1 MEQQPAPSDF
11 SDLLSQFLFDN
22 FFSLVVVAFAALI
35 IWRGLNIMNKQIA
48 NKGLGRYNIQGL
60 GLFVLA
66 PIIMVLGAHEA
77 LSGEVLSALI
87 GSLLGY
93 IFGTHQKD

>member
-1 MEQQPAPSDF
+1 MEQQPAPKDYF
-11 SDLLSQFLFDN
+11 NLISQFLLDN
-22 FFSLVVVAFAALI
+22 FFSLVVIAFAALI
-35 IWRGLNIMNKQIA
+35 IWRGLNIMNKQISE
-48 NKGLGRYNIQGL
+48 KGLGRYNIQGL

-87 GSLLGY
+87 GSLVGY
-93 IFGTHQKD
+93 VFGTHQKD